1 MARLSW
7 CLRPEARE
15 LSLSSQF
22 LRASPS
28 ESGAFLEQADEE
40 SSGHRRH
47 RRLLLSGRWHLL
59 AGLGSVVR
67 CMKRIEAFRL
77 LRKPS
82 FVVGTDHS
90 AVFVHA
96 SLRQRL
102 PIRLRSLP
110 K

>member
-7 CLRPEARE
+7 CLRRPEARE

-28 ESGAFLEQADEE
+28 ESGAFLEPADEE
-40 SSGHRRH
+40 LSGHRRHWRH

-82 FVVGTDHS
+82 FVVGTDH
-90 AVFVHA
+90 
-96 SLRQRL
+96 
-102 PIRLRSLP
+102 
-110 K
+110 